1 MYSRL
6 SLSLPLSLP
15 LSPLLSIPFSPL
27 STDNFLLPLFIYMAD
42 SPNSLRAIYKLLE
55 IPKPTKLKKPKT
67 SHHLH
72 PLLFPLPTTSTTTST
87 TSSSTPSS
95 TSSDPLQPTT
105 KKRKVEEV
113 KDSKLSELLNTK
125 FQAKSLN
132 HFSSG
137 LSNVKALLGKQVKAQ
152 SQTTSPAR
160 AGRARARQDAK
171 TKKEWKNV

>member
-1 MYSRL
+1 MYGR
-6 SLSLPLSLP
+6 LSLPLSLP

-72 PLLFPLPTTSTTTST
+72 PLLFPLPTTSTTSST
-87 TSSSTPSS
+87 TSSTPSP